1 MGFCCALLAC
11 AIGNPCCCWVSLMN
25 LYEPPMNLE
34 NEKQLE
40 TKEIMNLMN
49 LLLMLKG
56 LLRGVYKGRGNRFI
70 RFIRFIFE
78 NCLLDSLGETALAAS
93 VSQFSAM
100 CADPSQPRPAIT
112 GTAKTEERRGDSG
125 GRFDTRFCPNP
136 NPIVRW
142 GKVGPRERSD
152 RSPNAPS

>member
-1 MGFCCALLAC
+1 MSNFLSFKVWEVRALPPPA
-11 AIGNPCCCWVSLMN
+11 VSIVYVSGGVLPFFTSFIIN
-25 LYEPPMNLE
+25 NLE
-34 NEKQLE
+34 RATRLPAE
-40 TKEIMNLMN
+40 TWMIEGVISLPSKNPD
-49 LLLMLKG
+49 
-56 LLRGVYKGRGNRFI
+56 LRKSVDDGI
-70 RFIRFIFE
+70 
-78 NCLLDSLGETALAAS
+78 CPLDPLDETALAAS

>member
-1 MGFCCALLAC
+1 
-11 AIGNPCCCWVSLMN
+11 MN
-25 LYEPPMNLE
+25 LYEPLMNLE

-78 NCLLDSLGETALAAS
+78 NCLLDPPDETALAAS
-93 VSQFSAM
+93 VLQFSAM
-100 CADPSQPRPAIT
+100 CAHPSQPRPVTT
-112 GTAKTEERRGDSG
+112 GTARSEDRRGDSG
-125 GRFDTRFCPNP
+125 GQ
-136 NPIVRW
+136 I
-142 GKVGPRERSD
+142 
-152 RSPNAPS
+152 

>member
-1 MGFCCALLAC
+1 MSGCGRT
-11 AIGNPCCCWVSLMN
+11 GNLG
-25 LYEPPMNLE
+25 PP
-34 NEKQLE
+34 QH
-40 TKEIMNLMN
+40 
-49 LLLMLKG
+49 LLLSIYRVHPFCLCDSVTCLTSSIKNFPSLTSLG
-56 LLRGVYKGRGNRFI
+56 WVPKILARFASCGNTLYPI
-70 RFIRFIFE
+70 AP
-78 NCLLDSLGETALAAS
+78 LGETALAAS

-112 GTAKTEERRGDSG
+112 GTAKTEDRRGDSG